1 MQCIIQVSRTEH
13 GLHTMASIVRLPS
26 GSWRAQVMR
35 NGVRKGETFKKHAD
49 AKRWAAEME
58 SKLESINAIGTAKTP
73 KGSTFAD
80 FIDKYVE
87 ETDPI
92 KPHGKNKKATMKRL
106 KSEFKG
112 VLMSDFSILH
122 LREFV
127 DRRMKTKTQAG
138 TTLSGVTV
146 AVDLSYISTILHWAR
161 DVKHYDVNAGIA
173 NEIRG
178 SLERRGIDTRSNR
191 REREATESEL
201 EMIFKAYEAKGSRL
215 KIPMPHLIAFAL
227 ASAMRQ
233 EEVCSILIEDINY
246 EDKTVV
252 IRNRKHPKE
261 KFGNDQTVPLLPA
274 AWDIAMTHIGERK
287 KGRVFPFNQRSVSSS
302 FTRICRKCEIE
313 DLHFHDFRH
322 GAIGKLFS
330 VGLRIEQV
338 ALISGHRDWTMLRRY
353 THIKAKDVQKA
364 FSDLLGVQAANSQPA
379 G

>member
-35 NGVRKGETFKKHAD
+35 NGVRRGETFKKHAD

-87 ETDPI
+87 ETDPV
-92 KPHGKNKKATMKRL
+92 KPHGKNKRATLIRL

-127 DRRMKTKTQAG
+127 DRRVKTKTQAG
-138 TTLSGVTV
+138 TTVSGVTI

-161 DVKHYDVNAGIA
+161 DVKHYDVNASIA

-178 SLERRGIDTRSNR
+178 SLARRGISTRSNR

-215 KIPMPHLIAFAL
+215 QIPMPHLIAFAL

-252 IRNRKHPKE
+252 IRNRKHPQE
-261 KFGNDQTVPLLPA
+261 KLGNDQTVPLLPA
-274 AWDIAMTHIGERK
+274 AWDIAMTHVGERK

-302 FTRICRKCEIE
+302 FTRICQKCEIE
-313 DLHFHDFRH
+313 DLHFHDLRH
-322 GAIGKLFS
+322 GAIGKLFT

-338 ALISGHRDWTMLRRY
+338 ALISGHRDWAMLRRY

-364 FSDLLGVQAANSQPA
+364 FSDLLGAQAAKSLTA

>member
-1 MQCIIQVSRTEH
+1 MQCIIQVSKTEH

-35 NGVRKGETFKKHAD
+35 GGVRKGETFKKHAD

-58 SKLESINAIGTAKTP
+58 SKLESIKAIGTAQTP

-80 FIDKYVE
+80 FVDKYVE
-87 ETDPI
+87 ETDPV
-92 KPHGKNKKATMKRL
+92 KPHGKNKKATLKRL

-127 DRRMKTKTQAG
+127 DRRVKTKTQAG
-138 TTLSGVTV
+138 TTVSGVTI
-146 AVDLSYISTILHWAR
+146 AVDLSYISTILHWTR

-178 SLERRGIDTRSNR
+178 SLARRGINTRSNR
-191 REREATESEL
+191 REREATDVEL
-201 EMIFKAYEAKGSRL
+201 EKIFAAYEAKLRQ
-215 KIPMPHLIAFAL
+215 KIPMPDLIAFAL

-233 EEVCSILIEDINY
+233 EEVCSILIEDIDYN
-246 EDKTVV
+246 DKTVV
-252 IRNRKHPKE
+252 IKNRKHPQE
-261 KFGNDQTVPLLPA
+261 KIGNNQTVPLLPA
-274 AWDIAMTHIGERK
+274 AWDIAMKYVGERK
-287 KGRVFPFNQRSVSSS
+287 SGRIFAYNPGSVSTS
-302 FTRICRKCEIE
+302 FTRVSKECGIE
-313 DLHFHDFRH
+313 DLHFHDLRH
-322 GAIGKLFS
+322 GAIGKLFT

-338 ALISGHRDWTMLRRY
+338 ALISGHRDWAMLRRY

-364 FSDLLGVQAANSQPA
+364 FNDLLGAQSVKNPA
-379 G
+379 TA